1 MFTRIAVILMA
12 AVPMF
17 ALSALGYLALYRF
30 DDWKMRRLVSKRQPQ
45 DTGQSAATA
54 RFLRSRE
61 RTRAS

>member
-45 DTGQSAATA
+45 DTGQQCCDRLFPPNS
-54 RFLRSRE
+54 
-61 RTRAS
+61 